1 VLRGRGGVRQSARGD
16 GRRAKRLANGTSV
29 AAELSEPSIQDVQRR
44 VVRVLAAAQILGG
57 IGVAAGAA
65 VGALLAA
72 DLSMESLSGLSS
84 ASSTIGAA
92 VIALP
97 VARVMTLRGR
107 RPGLLLAYAIGIL
120 GAIIVVTGSALSLFP
135 LALLGLALTGG
146 GQTAGLQSRYAATD
160 LASPDSRGRSL
171 ATVVWAT
178 TIGSVLGPNLAEPM
192 GNLAE
197 WVGVPRLAGPY
208 MLTVVVFIVAA
219 AMIAVLLRPDPLDVA
234 REQHA
239 RTFGA
244 VPGGPRKPS
253 VGEAIA
259 LVRSVPPAL
268 LGFLAMAIGQA
279 VMVAVMS
286 MTPVHLQ
293 HGEASL
299 RIIGFVISGHI
310 TGMYI
315 ASPLVG
321 IASDRIGRRP
331 VIVAG
336 GAILLSAFLIAGTAS
351 GHESVQLAI
360 GLFLLGLGWSCTLIA
375 GSTLLTESIPASERP
390 NVQGTA
396 DLMMGIAGACA
407 GLLSGVVVGLG
418 SYALLNI
425 LCAVL
430 VVPLVAVTL
439 RVAARPVLETQQAR

>member
-1 VLRGRGGVRQSARGD
+1 MIGTA
-16 GRRAKRLANGTSV
+16 LAERDPIE
-29 AAELSEPSIQDVQRR
+29 AAPGSDVQQVQRR
-44 VVRVLAAAQILGG
+44 VVRVLATAQILGG
-57 IGVAAGAA
+57 IGTAAGAA

-92 VIALP
+92 LIALP

-107 RPGLLLAYAIGIL
+107 RPGLLLAYLIGIV
-120 GAIIVVTGSALSLFP
+120 GAIVVVTGSILSLFP
-135 LALLGLALTGG
+135 LALFGLMLTGG

-160 LASPDSRGRSL
+160 LAAPETRGRSL

-197 WVGVPRLAGPY
+197 RVGVPRLAGPY

-219 AMIAVLLRPDPLDVA
+219 VMIAVMLRPDPLHVA
-234 REQHA
+234 REHHT
-239 RTFGA
+239 RLS
-244 VPGGPRKPS
+244 GGPPVGAPRNTS
-253 VGEAIA
+253 VGDAVA
-259 LVRSVPPAL
+259 LVRSIPPAM
-268 LGFLAMAIGQA
+268 LGFSAMALGQA

-336 GAILLSAFLIAGTAS
+336 GAILLASFLIAGTAS
-351 GHESVQLAI
+351 GHQSIQLAI

-375 GSTLLTESIPASERP
+375 GSTLLTESIPADERP

-396 DLMMGIAGACA
+396 DLLMGIAGASA
-407 GLLSGVVVGLG
+407 GLTSGLVVGLG
-418 SYALLNI
+418 SYALLNVI
-425 LCAVL
+425 CAVL
-430 VVPLVAVTL
+430 VVPLVAATL
-439 RVAARPVLETQQAR
+439 RVAHQPQLETQQVR

>member
-1 VLRGRGGVRQSARGD
+1 VSPCDNRGRQDRGATVD
-16 GRRAKRLANGTSV
+16 HTIGTTVTRSDSNDSTPV
-29 AAELSEPSIQDVQRR
+29 QEVQRR

-92 VIALP
+92 LIALP
-97 VARVMTLRGR
+97 VARVMTMHGR
-107 RPGLLLAYAIGIL
+107 RPGLLLAYAIGIF
-120 GAIIVVTGSALSLFP
+120 GAIVVVTGSALSLFP
-135 LALLGLALTGG
+135 LALLGLMLTGG

-160 LASPDSRGRSL
+160 LSLPETRGRSL

-178 TIGSVLGPNLAEPM
+178 TVGSVLGPNLAEPM

-197 WVGVPRLAGPY
+197 RVGVPRLAGPY
-208 MLTVVVFIVAA
+208 MLTVVVFVIAA
-219 AMIAVLLRPDPLDVA
+219 AMIAVLLRPDPLHVA
-234 REQHA
+234 REHHTRMA
-239 RTFGA
+239 GA
-244 VPGGPRKPS
+244 PPAGAHRKAS
-253 VGEAIA
+253 VSEAVA
-259 LVRSVPPAL
+259 LVRSIPPAL

-336 GAILLSAFLIAGTAS
+336 GAILLASFLIAGTAS
-351 GHESVQLAI
+351 GHESMQLAI

-375 GSTLLTESIPASERP
+375 GSTLLTESIPAEERP

-396 DLMMGIAGACA
+396 DLLMGIAGASA
-407 GLLSGVVVGLG
+407 GLLSGLVVGLG

-425 LCAVL
+425 LCALL
-430 VVPLVAVTL
+430 VVPLVAATL
-439 RVAARPVLETQQAR
+439 RVAVRPVMETQQAR

>member
-1 VLRGRGGVRQSARGD
+1 VAD
-16 GRRAKRLANGTSV
+16 HLAD
-29 AAELSEPSIQDVQRR
+29 APIEIVQRR

-72 DLSMESLSGLSS
+72 DLSVESLSGLSS

-97 VARVMTLRGR
+97 VARVMTVRGR
-107 RPGLLLAYAIGIL
+107 RPGLLLAYAIGII
-120 GAIIVVTGSALSLFP
+120 GAIVVVTGSVLSLFP
-135 LALLGLALTGG
+135 LALLGLMLTGG

-160 LASPDSRGRSL
+160 LAAPETRGRSL

-178 TIGSVLGPNLAEPM
+178 TVGSVLGPNLAEPM

-197 WVGVPRLAGPY
+197 RFGVPRLAGPY

-219 AMIAVLLRPDPLDVA
+219 AMIAVMLRPDPLDVA
-234 REQHA
+234 REHHLRQTGERSGPARHA
-239 RTFGA
+239 SVREA
-244 VPGGPRKPS
+244 V
-253 VGEAIA
+253 E
-259 LVRSVPPAL
+259 LVRSIPPAM

-293 HGEASL
+293 HGDASL

-331 VIVAG
+331 VIIAG
-336 GAILLSAFLIAGTAS
+336 AMILLASFVIAGTAS
-351 GHESVQLAI
+351 GHESIQLAI

-375 GSTLLTESIPASERP
+375 GSTLLTESIPAEARP

-396 DLMMGIAGACA
+396 DLLMGIAGASA
-407 GLLSGVVVGLG
+407 GLLSGLVVGLG

-425 LCAVL
+425 ISAVL
-430 VVPLVAVTL
+430 VVPLVAATL
-439 RVAARPVLETQQAR
+439 RVSRRPALETQRAR

>member
-1 VLRGRGGVRQSARGD
+1 MIGTA
-16 GRRAKRLANGTSV
+16 LAERDPIE
-29 AAELSEPSIQDVQRR
+29 AASGSDVQQVQRR
-44 VVRVLAAAQILGG
+44 VVRVLATAQILGG
-57 IGVAAGAA
+57 IGTAAGAA

-92 VIALP
+92 LIALP

-107 RPGLLLAYAIGIL
+107 RPGLLLAYLIGIV
-120 GAIIVVTGSALSLFP
+120 GAIVVVTGSILSLFP
-135 LALLGLALTGG
+135 LALFGLMLTGG

-160 LASPDSRGRSL
+160 LAAPETRGRSL

-197 WVGVPRLAGPY
+197 RVGVPRLAGPY

-219 AMIAVLLRPDPLDVA
+219 VMIAVMLRPDPLHVA
-234 REQHA
+234 REHHT
-239 RTFGA
+239 RLS
-244 VPGGPRKPS
+244 GGPPVGAPRNTS
-253 VGEAIA
+253 VGDAVA
-259 LVRSVPPAL
+259 LVRSIPPAM
-268 LGFLAMAIGQA
+268 LGFSAMALGQA

-331 VIVAG
+331 VIIAG
-336 GAILLSAFLIAGTAS
+336 GAILLASFLIAGTAS
-351 GHESVQLAI
+351 GHQSIQLAI

-375 GSTLLTESIPASERP
+375 GSTLLTESIPADERP

-396 DLMMGIAGACA
+396 DLLMGIAGASA
-407 GLLSGVVVGLG
+407 GLTSGLVVGLG
-418 SYALLNI
+418 SYALLNVI
-425 LCAVL
+425 CAVL
-430 VVPLVAVTL
+430 VVPLVAATL
-439 RVAARPVLETQQAR
+439 RVAHQPQLETQQVR

>member
-1 VLRGRGGVRQSARGD
+1 
-16 GRRAKRLANGTSV
+16 
-29 AAELSEPSIQDVQRR
+29 
-44 VVRVLAAAQILGG
+44 
-57 IGVAAGAA
+57 
-65 VGALLAA
+65 
-72 DLSMESLSGLSS
+72 
-84 ASSTIGAA
+84 
-92 VIALP
+92 
-97 VARVMTLRGR
+97 MTVRGR
-107 RPGLLLAYAIGIL
+107 RPGLLLAYAIGIV
-120 GAIIVVTGSALSLFP
+120 GAMVVVTGSVLSLFP
-135 LALLGLALTGG
+135 LALVGLMLTGG

-160 LASPDSRGRSL
+160 LAAPESRGRSL

-178 TIGSVLGPNLAEPM
+178 TVGSVLGPNLAEPM

-197 WVGVPRLAGPY
+197 SFGVPRLAGPY
-208 MLTVVVFIVAA
+208 MLTVVVFIIAA

-234 REQHA
+234 REHHLRQAGGRASSPRHA
-239 RTFGA
+239 SVREA
-244 VPGGPRKPS
+244 V
-253 VGEAIA
+253 E
-259 LVRSVPPAL
+259 LVRSIPPAM

-293 HGEASL
+293 HGDASL

-336 GAILLSAFLIAGTAS
+336 GLILLVSFLIAGTAT
-351 GHESVQLAI
+351 GHESIQLAI

-375 GSTLLTESIPASERP
+375 GSTLLTESIPAEERP

-396 DLMMGIAGACA
+396 DLVMGVAGASA
-407 GLLSGVVVGLG
+407 GLLSGLIVGLG
-418 SYALLNI
+418 SYALLNVI
-425 LCAVL
+425 SAVL
-430 VVPLVAVTL
+430 VVPLVAATL
-439 RVAARPVLETQQAR
+439 RVSRRPALEPQRTP

>member
-1 VLRGRGGVRQSARGD
+1 VSHQESIADTSLR
-16 GRRAKRLANGTSV
+16 
-29 AAELSEPSIQDVQRR
+29 EVQRR
-44 VVRVLAAAQILGG
+44 VVRVLAAAQVLGG

-84 ASSTIGAA
+84 AASTIGAA
-92 VIALP
+92 LIALP
-97 VARVMTLRGR
+97 VARVMTVRGR
-107 RPGLLLAYAIGIL
+107 RPGLLLAYAIGIV
-120 GAIIVVTGSALSLFP
+120 GAMVVVTGSALSLFP
-135 LALLGLALTGG
+135 LALIGLALTGG

-160 LASPDSRGRSL
+160 LASPETRGRSL

-178 TIGSVLGPNLAEPM
+178 TVGSVLGPNLAEPM
-192 GNLAE
+192 GDLAE
-197 WVGVPRLAGPY
+197 RVGVPRLAGPY
-208 MLTVVVFIVAA
+208 MLTVVVFVIAA
-219 AMIAVLLRPDPLDVA
+219 AMIAVMLRPDPLDVA
-234 REQHA
+234 REHHA
-239 RTFGA
+239 RSSA
-244 VPGGPRKPS
+244 VPAGPPRGAS
-253 VGEAIA
+253 ISEAVA
-259 LVRSVPPAL
+259 LVRSIPPAL
-268 LGFLAMAIGQA
+268 LGFAAMAIGQA

-293 HGEASL
+293 HGDASL
-299 RIIGFVISGHI
+299 KIIGFVISGHI

-336 GAILLSAFLIAGTAS
+336 TAILLASFVIAGTAT
-351 GHESVQLAI
+351 GHESLQLGI

-375 GSTLLTESIPASERP
+375 GSTLLTESIPAEERP

-396 DLMMGIAGACA
+396 DLLMGIAGASA

-425 LCAVL
+425 ICAAL
-430 VVPLVAVTL
+430 VVPLVAATL
-439 RVAARPVLETQQAR
+439 RASARPMLETQQAR

>member
-1 VLRGRGGVRQSARGD
+1 MI
-16 GRRAKRLANGTSV
+16 GTTVTDREPDASSSV
-29 AAELSEPSIQDVQRR
+29 PDTQRR
-44 VVRVLAAAQILGG
+44 IVRVLAAAQILGG

-92 VIALP
+92 LIALP

-120 GAIIVVTGSALSLFP
+120 GAITVVTGAALSLFP
-135 LALLGLALTGG
+135 LALLGLMLTGG

-160 LASPDSRGRSL
+160 LAAPETRGRAL

-178 TIGSVLGPNLAEPM
+178 TVGSVLGPNLAEPM

-197 WVGVPRLAGPY
+197 RFGVPRLAGPY
-208 MLTVVVFIVAA
+208 MLTVVVFILAA
-219 AMIAVLLRPDPLDVA
+219 AVIALMLRPDPLDVA
-234 REQHA
+234 RTLHIERAGGA
-239 RTFGA
+239 RLA
-244 VPGGPRKPS
+244 RQAS
-253 VGEAIA
+253 VGEAVR
-259 LVRSVPPAL
+259 LVRTIPPAL

-321 IASDRIGRRP
+321 IAADRIGRRP

-336 GAILLSAFLIAGTAS
+336 GAILLASFLIAGTAS
-351 GHESVQLAI
+351 GHESAQLAV

-375 GSTLLTESIPASERP
+375 GSTLLTESIPAQERP

-396 DLMMGIAGACA
+396 DLLMGIAGASA
-407 GLLSGVVVGLG
+407 GLLSGLVVGLG
-418 SYALLNI
+418 SYALLNLI
-425 LCAVL
+425 CAVL
-430 VVPLVAVTL
+430 VVPLVAATL
-439 RVAARPVLETQQAR
+439 RSAPRTALRTQSVR

>member
-1 VLRGRGGVRQSARGD
+1 MIGTA
-16 GRRAKRLANGTSV
+16 LAERDPIE
-29 AAELSEPSIQDVQRR
+29 AAPGSDVQQVQRR
-44 VVRVLAAAQILGG
+44 VVRVLATAQILGG
-57 IGVAAGAA
+57 IGTAAGAA

-92 VIALP
+92 LIVLP

-107 RPGLLLAYAIGIL
+107 RPGLLLAYLIGIV
-120 GAIIVVTGSALSLFP
+120 GAIVVVTGSILSLFP
-135 LALLGLALTGG
+135 LALFGLMLTGG

-160 LASPDSRGRSL
+160 LAAPETRGRSL

-197 WVGVPRLAGPY
+197 RVGVPRLAGPY

-219 AMIAVLLRPDPLDVA
+219 VMIAVMLRPDPLHVA
-234 REQHA
+234 REHHT
-239 RTFGA
+239 RLS
-244 VPGGPRKPS
+244 GGPPVGAPRNTS
-253 VGEAIA
+253 VGDAVA
-259 LVRSVPPAL
+259 LVRSIPPAM
-268 LGFLAMAIGQA
+268 LGFSAMALGQA

-336 GAILLSAFLIAGTAS
+336 GAILLASFLIAGTAS
-351 GHESVQLAI
+351 GHQSIQLAI

-375 GSTLLTESIPASERP
+375 GSTLLTESIPADERP

-396 DLMMGIAGACA
+396 DLLMGIAGASA
-407 GLLSGVVVGLG
+407 GLTSGLVVGLG
-418 SYALLNI
+418 SYALLNVI
-425 LCAVL
+425 CAVL
-430 VVPLVAVTL
+430 VVPLVAATL
-439 RVAARPVLETQQAR
+439 RVAHQPQLETQQVR